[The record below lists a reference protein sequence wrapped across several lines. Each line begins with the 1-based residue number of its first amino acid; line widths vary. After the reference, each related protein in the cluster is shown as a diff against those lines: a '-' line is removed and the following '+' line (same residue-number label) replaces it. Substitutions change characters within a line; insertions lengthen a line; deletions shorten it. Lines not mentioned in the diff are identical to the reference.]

1 MASLQQLAPA
11 DEVLDESMN
20 GQESLRLTWRF
31 ELSHLPLTLPLTL
44 PRRLVRDFGAIIFVQ
59 LGAMDYRW
67 HDAAK
72 RRRIASQLVGDQP
85 SRHAALTF
93 QQLAKK
99 AFGSPAVSTRLDE
112 DGSDQ

>member
-1 MASLQQLAPA
+1 MMTRLQQMPA
-11 DEVLDESMN
+11 DAEEVLDESMH

-31 ELSHLPLTLPLTL
+31 ELSHLPLTLP
-44 PRRLVRDFGAIIFVQ
+44 RRLVRDFGAIILVL

-85 SRHAALTF
+85 PGRGALV
-93 QQLAKK
+93 L
-99 AFGSPAVSTRLDE
+99 
-112 DGSDQ
+112 